1 MPTAVSTL
9 QPIPPGLRSLI
20 DDALDRARATGVDS
34 ITATRRAV
42 QAVLAARPDLTPD
55 EAWALVELAAG
66 PDDRRAA

>member
-1 MPTAVSTL
+1 MLTAVSTL
-9 QPIPPGLRSLI
+9 QPIPPGLQSLI

-34 ITATRRAV
+34 ITTTRRAV